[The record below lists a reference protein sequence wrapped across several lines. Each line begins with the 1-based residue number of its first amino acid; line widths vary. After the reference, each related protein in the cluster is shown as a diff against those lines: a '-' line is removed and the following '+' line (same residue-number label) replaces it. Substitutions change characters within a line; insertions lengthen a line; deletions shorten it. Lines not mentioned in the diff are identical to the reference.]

1 MGLQDLNQGLKEGS
15 GDRPPGWSFEEHGPS
30 IQGTVVDGGKFQ
42 GTVYMSNPPIP
53 ETWPGG
59 NPKYTFYLVLQT
71 ELRSP
76 AIQDHDGRWTVTL
89 NSNRYTAAND
99 ALKAA
104 GCEARG
110 FEEGGQFGLRFV
122 GERPN
127 KSGQAKYK
135 AYEAFY
141 SPPAVSRGWGPGAQ
155 QAPPAAVPTPMQQ
168 PMVQPAPPVNPIGP
182 GSYQGYGAGHQ
193 APPGQYPTQLPQG
206 PAPGAVA
213 AQAWGSTP
221 PQPAQQPAQ
230 AAPQGPAAWPQPQA
244 QPAQQAAPQPEP
256 QQGQP
261 TPWPAAPRQ
270 LA

>member
-122 GERPN
+122 GERLN

-141 SPPAVSRGWGPGAQ
+141 SPPAVSQGWGPGAQ

-168 PMVQPAPPVNPIGP
+168 PQVQPAPPVNPIGP
-182 GSYQGYGAGHQ
+182 NGYQGYGAAAPQ
-193 APPGQYPTQLPQG
+193 PAPPT
-206 PAPGAVA
+206 VA
-213 AQAWGSTP
+213 AQAWGQQ
-221 PQPAQQPAQ
+221 PQPQPQQPPQ
-230 AAPQGPAAWPQPQA
+230 AAPTGPAAWPQPQA

-261 TPWPAAPRQ
+261 TPWPAPPRQ